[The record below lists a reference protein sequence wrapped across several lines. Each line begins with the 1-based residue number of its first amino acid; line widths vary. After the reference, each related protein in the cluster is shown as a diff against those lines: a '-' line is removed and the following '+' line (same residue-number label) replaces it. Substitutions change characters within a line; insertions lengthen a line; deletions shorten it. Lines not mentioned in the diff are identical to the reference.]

1 LGTTGAVVRSHS
13 QKGCSQSRPTDRRD
27 KRRYSLKGEGRQ
39 RHHPANLAYRT
50 SCKFSD
56 AIGITVPPSLPQR
69 YSEGQKQAETSKG
82 TEHDYSREPRQSNQT
97 PGSARCKGASMK
109 RRGQPRSQCEHVDP
123 RNGYRCLSEAWKPGE
138 RLCAMHDRLELLAEK
153 HIRKETPADERRK
166 HEQRSQ

>member
-1 LGTTGAVVRSHS
+1 MRSHS

-82 TEHDYSREPRQSNQT
+82 TVHDYSRDPRQSNQT

-109 RRGQPRSQCEHVDP
+109 RRGQPRSQCANVDEH
-123 RNGYRCLSEAWKPGE
+123 GYRCLSEAWKPGE
-138 RLCAMHDRLELLAEK
+138 RLCAMHDRLETLGQAEK
-153 HIRKETPADERRK
+153 HVRKETPADERLSDANMSRG
-166 HEQRSQ
+166 HNEV